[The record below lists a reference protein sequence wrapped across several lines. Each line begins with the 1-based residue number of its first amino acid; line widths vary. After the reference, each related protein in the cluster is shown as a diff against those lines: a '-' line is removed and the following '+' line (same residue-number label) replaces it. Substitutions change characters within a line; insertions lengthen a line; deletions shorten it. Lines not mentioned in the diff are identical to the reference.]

1 MVALFS
7 NKKREEPSKEKPEA
21 VNSSEEEILQKILL
35 QKDKLSTLLNITSKL
50 PNGLV
55 LWFNNI
61 INKSMQQKSHIEIEI
76 APNIQTILMPYLP
89 GDIIIKRFTD
99 LSIGD
104 VVECIGKFRDNYM
117 TLLLKV
123 VKINTME
130 NTVVF
135 EQPIE
140 KNRIVLRINNIL
152 YILDKVIPY
161 DSSEWKNLVHI
172 LGIHY
177 DIYDI
182 LRALKSNID
191 QISKIEKFYD
201 KKKALNKLNA
211 RLKLIQNKIST
222 GEE

>member
-61 INKSMQQKSHIEIEI
+61 INKSMQPKSHIEIEI

-104 VVECIGKFRDNYM
+104 VVECTVN
-117 TLLLKV
+117 
-123 VKINTME
+123 KINSGLSLFATKDD
-130 NTVVF
+130 VV
-135 EQPIE
+135 EMQ
-140 KNRIVLRINNIL
+140 
-152 YILDKVIPY
+152 
-161 DSSEWKNLVHI
+161 
-172 LGIHY
+172 
-177 DIYDI
+177 
-182 LRALKSNID
+182 
-191 QISKIEKFYD
+191 
-201 KKKALNKLNA
+201 NKLYSQDT
-211 RLKLIQNKIST
+211 KK
-222 GEE
+222 